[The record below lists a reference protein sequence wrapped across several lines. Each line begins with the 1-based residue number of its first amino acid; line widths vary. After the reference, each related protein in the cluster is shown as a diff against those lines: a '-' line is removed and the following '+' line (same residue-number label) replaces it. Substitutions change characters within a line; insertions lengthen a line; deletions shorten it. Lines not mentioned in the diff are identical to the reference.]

1 MAGRGVRV
9 LTTPTTDLGK
19 ILACM
24 HGTLHCFI
32 YLFLKDS
39 YSLMCIC
46 FITFWDIIWAWII
59 LSQVWILGAFG
70 IISLVIME
78 NGKQIYAKLHCELEV
93 WSSIQ
98 G

>member
-46 FITFWDIIWAWII
+46 FITF
-59 LSQVWILGAFG
+59 
-70 IISLVIME
+70 
-78 NGKQIYAKLHCELEV
+78 
-93 WSSIQ
+93 
-98 G
+98 

>member
-24 HGTLHCFI
+24 HGTLHFFI

-46 FITFWDIIWAWII
+46 FITF
-59 LSQVWILGAFG
+59 
-70 IISLVIME
+70 
-78 NGKQIYAKLHCELEV
+78 
-93 WSSIQ
+93 
-98 G
+98 